1 MAGAFVEIDITEVR
15 DGLARLV
22 AAGRDLR
29 PVLLSIGEELAES
42 TKQRFSTGTDPQN
55 RRWVPLSPKYLARK
69 RLMRTVGGADRI
81 LVRSGVLADTIAY
94 QVDGHTLMVGSSRKY
109 AATHQFGR
117 GTPGSGIPARPF
129 LGLSQRDRVMVLDEL
144 AAHLGDAVG

>member
-42 TKQRFSTGTDPQN
+42 TKQRFNTGTDPQN
-55 RRWVPLSPKYLARK
+55 RRWVPLS
-69 RLMRTVGGADRI
+69 T
-81 LVRSGVLADTIAY
+81 
-94 QVDGHTLMVGSSRKY
+94 
-109 AATHQFGR
+109 
-117 GTPGSGIPARPF
+117 
-129 LGLSQRDRVMVLDEL
+129 
-144 AAHLGDAVG
+144 GD